1 MDENPLSPL
10 SPSDAQAIPID
21 QLLARLPTLG
31 QLPHIQAEISRT
43 WATPACASYIDK
55 LLRDNRNGER
65 RGFLLGTVRELLL
78 ITDVLDSVLK
88 RS

>member
-1 MDENPLSPL
+1 
-10 SPSDAQAIPID
+10 
-21 QLLARLPTLG
+21 
-31 QLPHIQAEISRT
+31 
-43 WATPACASYIDK
+43 
-55 LLRDNRNGER
+55 LRDNRNGER